1 MRVFWTEP
9 AGLAFGRLPS
19 AVWDAILRGVD
30 LVSEFPEMYPVRDRE
45 PYAVFRFFFF
55 VARWCVSY
63 VLAEGALVILAV
75 FPARRGK

>member
-19 AVWDAILRGVD
+19 AVRDAVLRGVD

-45 PYAVFRFFFF
+45 PYAGFRFFF

-63 VLAEGALVILAV
+63 VLAGNALVILAV
-75 FPARRGK
+75 FPVRRGK